1 METLKEKI
9 SKDHLEA
16 FKSRDIVK
24 KNLLGVVKAEITTQ
38 EKNTNVENLSNEDVN
53 KILKKFVK
61 NLVETI
67 SQSQSEE
74 AKTELTILEAYLP
87 KQMSEEEIRTEVSN
101 VISEVAAATPSDMGK
116 VMTGFNAKFAGKA
129 DNKTVSVIV
138 RELLSA
144 KV

>member
-9 SKDHLEA
+9 SKDYLEA

-38 EKNTNVENLSNEDVN
+38 EKNISIENLTNEDVS

-67 SQSQSEE
+67 SQSDNEE
-74 AKTELTILEAYLP
+74 AKIELTILESYLP
-87 KQMSEEEIRTEVSN
+87 KQMSEEEIRTEVEIAIN
-101 VISEVAAATPSDMGK
+101 EVAAKLPSDMGK
-116 VMTGFNAKFAGKA
+116 VMTQFNQKFSGKA
-129 DNKTVSVIV
+129 DNKIVSVIV
-138 RELLSA
+138 RELLTA